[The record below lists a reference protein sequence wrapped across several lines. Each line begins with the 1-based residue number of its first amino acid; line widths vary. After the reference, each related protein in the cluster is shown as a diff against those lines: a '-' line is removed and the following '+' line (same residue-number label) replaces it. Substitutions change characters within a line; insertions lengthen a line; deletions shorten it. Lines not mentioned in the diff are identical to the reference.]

1 MNIQNDRVVTLFYRL
16 TEKDGQDLE
25 DNSEGVPLAYL
36 HGHRNLL
43 PALEEALTGL
53 EAGDNACV
61 VLPPEK
67 AYGVR
72 RENSIQR
79 VPVKHLISA
88 PKKLKPGLVVQVQ
101 TEKGAKAVT
110 VIKSGRFMVDV
121 DFNHPFA
128 GKTLQF
134 DIKIDSIREATKEEL
149 EHRHAHGVG
158 GHHH

>member
-53 EAGDNACV
+53 AAGDTTCV

-72 RENSIQR
+72 RENAAQR

-101 TEKGAKAVT
+101 TEQGAKAVT

-134 DIKIDSIREATKEEL
+134 DIKIDSVREATKEEL